1 MIRMTCVALCM
12 TAVAATAWAQ
22 EPAAA
27 PAGEAPAATTS
38 AMGDYNAL
46 RMDRVGSFKA
56 TFGQAVGIREMTGGV
71 NITLLSDNPEVK
83 ALPMKA
89 QTMSF
94 KYRDGQ
100 TQPYLILMEGKVDIQ
115 HPQANVTSDRAEW
128 NFETGDLIFTGSPVM
143 NMPGVKDLRGSKIT
157 INLKNQTLDV
167 ADMTASE
174 VDPNATGADSAS
186 SMPSDPSMLT
196 AADVTDWAG
205 LIETLKAQAAAD
217 AASPGKHIYGKLNP
231 KLQEPLR
238 SLSTSAL
245 VDQKG
250 TLLKELNR
258 LLSQP
263 GLYNRDAWQGIA
275 LGEEA
280 DALIAKGALTTA
292 EQYRQNRL
300 ILQAAYPNYI
310 AAR

>member
-1 MIRMTCVALCM
+1 MMRMTCAAFC
-12 TAVAATAWAQ
+12 VAALAAASPAQ
-22 EPAAA
+22 EAAA
-27 PAGEAPAATTS
+27 PAAPAPTES
-38 AMGDYNAL
+38 AMGEYTAL

-71 NITLLSDNPEVK
+71 SITLLSDNPEVK
-83 ALPMKA
+83 PLPMKS

-100 TQPYLILMEGKVDIQ
+100 SQPYLIVLDGKVDIQ
-115 HPQANVTSDRAEW
+115 HPQANVTSDHAEW
-128 NFETGDLIFTGSPVM
+128 NFESGDLVFTGSPVM

-174 VDPNATGADSAS
+174 VDPNATGVDSGGGA
-186 SMPSDPSMLT
+186 PSDPSMLT
-196 AADVTDWAG
+196 ASDVTDWAG
-205 LIETLKAQAAAD
+205 LIDTLKAQVAAD
-217 AASPGKHIYGKLNP
+217 ANSPGKQIYGKLNQ
-231 KLQEPLR
+231 KLKEPLR
-238 SLSTSAL
+238 SLSTAAL

-258 LLSQP
+258 MLSQP
-263 GLYNRDAWQGIA
+263 GLYSREAWEGIA
-275 LGEEA
+275 LSDEA
-280 DALIAKGALTTA
+280 QALIAKGALTTA

-310 AAR
+310 VAR